1 MSTRLVAGSV
11 IIDDGGFGTPGPP
24 GWFIGVVVL
33 FVLVALGTA
42 AYKAWWSGE
51 VARKRGHDP
60 GEARM
65 ASLLTGDLGTAATY
79 LRPDATPPS
88 AAEPMPTGSVEE
100 RLTRLDDL
108 VRRGLVTAA
117 EAAERRAEILDDL

>member
-1 MSTRLVAGSV
+1 MHIRLVAGSV
-11 IIDDGGFGTPGPP
+11 IIDDDGFGTPGPP
-24 GWFIGVVVL
+24 GWFIGIFVL
-33 FVLVALGTA
+33 FVLLAIGTA

-79 LRPDATPPS
+79 LRPDAAASSPAESTPLG
-88 AAEPMPTGSVEE
+88 TVED
-100 RLTRLDDL
+100 RLARLDDL
-108 VRRGLVTAA
+108 VRRGLVTPD